1 MDKDN
6 NKGLTRDQLKRFH
19 QDGYLGPLPRFAD
32 VELIQDV
39 LTQVRGIIQSPKPH
53 PLYGRYSVRDWH
65 LVSEDIKELSTN
77 SALIASLESLIGV
90 DLALWRSKIFHKKPG
105 ENGTGWHQEW
115 GDFDGEEIGNNKPS
129 LRPAQERRD
138 CWWNLTVWV
147 ALTDV
152 ELDCAPLRFIRG
164 SHKKQYPKT
173 MVPMTESEFWHD
185 PFIDCKTIEDL
196 VERANNDTLVLD
208 VDTSGLFESY
218 QISGKS
224 FDDVKA
230 YVRSEFEKLPAK
242 KTLGVDESQE
252 DIVTLPMKKGEYVIF
267 TERTMHGSLPNTS
280 TNDRFAINFR
290 VTTTDTEIYPF
301 RHLGDFIDGSNID
314 IAEHSSLLISGRDL
328 SKARNNY
335 T

>member
-1 MDKDN
+1 MDKS
-6 NKGLTRDQLKRFH
+6 KGLTREQIRCFRR
-19 QDGYLGPLPRFAD
+19 DGYLGPLPRFANA
-32 VELIQDV
+32 ELIQDV
-39 LTQVRGIIQSPKPH
+39 LTEVREIAQSPEPH

-65 LVSEDIKELSTN
+65 LVSTKIKELLTD
-77 SALIASLESLIGV
+77 SALIPKLQSLIGD
-90 DLALWRSKIFHKKPG
+90 DLALWRSKIFHKKSG

-129 LRPAQERRD
+129 LRPKHERRD
-138 CWWNLTVWV
+138 RWWNLTIWV

-173 MVPMTESEFWHD
+173 MVPMTESEFWHN
-185 PFIDCKTIEDL
+185 PFIDCKTIEDV
-196 VERANNDTLVLD
+196 VERANNYTLVLD
-208 VDTSGLFESY
+208 VDTRSLFENY
-218 QISGKS
+218 RISGKS

-230 YVRSEFEKLPAK
+230 YVRAELAKLPAK

-252 DIVTLPMKKGEYVIF
+252 DIVTLPMKKGEFVIF

-280 TNDRFAINFR
+280 SNDRFGINFR
-290 VTTTDTEIYPF
+290 VTATDTEIYPF

-314 IAEHSSLLISGRDL
+314 ITRHSSLLLCGKDL
-328 SKARNNY
+328 SNTRNSY